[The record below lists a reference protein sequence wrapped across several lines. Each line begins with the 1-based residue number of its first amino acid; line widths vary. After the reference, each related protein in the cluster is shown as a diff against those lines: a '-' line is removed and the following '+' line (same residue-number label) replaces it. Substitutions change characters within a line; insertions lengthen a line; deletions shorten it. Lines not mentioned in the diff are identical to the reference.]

1 MVLMLCVCIYICDV
15 LYDFFFVRNQK
26 MIIKKKQKTKNK
38 NKNKNK
44 KKREFSAMNKDK
56 KLLDLLVGLPA

>member
-1 MVLMLCVCIYICDV
+1 
-15 LYDFFFVRNQK
+15 
-26 MIIKKKQKTKNK
+26 MIIKKKTKKTKNK

-56 KLLDLLVGLPA
+56 KLLDSLVGLPCINGNVLSIEKTGEDRFK